1 MRHGDPLSTPYQH
14 HTVSPCYC
22 SRQGREVKSIH
33 TREED
38 LKLSLFADDVIT
50 YVENPKEL
58 TKKKK
63 KKILELLSYD
73 SMVARCEVNMQKSV
87 TFLHI
92 NNKQL
97 EFEIKNTISLILA

>member
-1 MRHGDPLSTPYQH
+1 MRHGDPFTTPYQH
-14 HTVSPCYC
+14 HTVSPCCC

-63 KKILELLSYD
+63 KKIILELLSYD
-73 SMVARCEVNMQKSV
+73 SMVARCKVNMQKSV
-87 TFLHI
+87 AFTCANNGTSGLHL
-92 NNKQL
+92 KQFNL
-97 EFEIKNTISLILA
+97 R